1 MFVSDVS
8 CRGQGLELAALGVCS
23 PGARHLPV
31 EARGT
36 GPAKE
41 KQALFR
47 LSSMIFKV
55 CLLLAH
61 LKSRKVKM
69 GHYNL
74 GDALLPCTYL
84 VQVGSPGGLNVPSKL
99 INCIPCACGCN

>member
-1 MFVSDVS
+1 MLVSDVS

-23 PGARHLPV
+23 PGSRHLPV
-31 EARGT
+31 DARVSVSG
-36 GPAKE
+36 KE

-47 LSSMIFKV
+47 LSSVIFKV
-55 CLLLAH
+55 YLLLAR

-74 GDALLPCTYL
+74 GDVLLPCTYL
-84 VQVGSPGGLNVPSKL
+84 VQVGSPGVLYVPSKL
-99 INCIPCACGCN
+99 INCITCACGCN